1 MALTVTQSYPVSE
14 VLVWTYDNLDTAD
27 TAPSSITVGGAM
39 KHGSIQASGTF
50 GGGTVALQGS
60 NDGTNWFSL
69 ADLGGTAIA
78 LTAAGG
84 SEFRTT
90 TLYVRPIITGG
101 TADDVDV
108 LVLLR

>member
-1 MALTVTQSYPVSE
+1 MALTVTHTHPVSE
-14 VLVWTYDNLDTAD
+14 VFVWSYDNLDTLD
-27 TAPSSITVGGAM
+27 TAPASITIGGAM
-39 KHGSIQASGTF
+39 KHGSISATGTF

-60 NDGTNWFSL
+60 NDGTTWFSL

-101 TADDVDV
+101 TGDDVDV